1 MRIKSNSRLVFTV
14 FLLIAAGLQFSLW
27 FGENSIAT
35 LKQIHLATAAEFT
48 HNEELRKRNNILK
61 AEVIDLKSGEET
73 MEERA
78 RMELGYVRDGEFFY
92 RIIESDVIPSVS
104 SQHVE

>member
-1 MRIKSNSRLVFTV
+1 MRIRSNSQLVSVV
-14 FLLIAAGLQFSLW
+14 FLLIAGGLQYSLW
-27 FGENSIAT
+27 YGENSIST
-35 LKQIHLATAAEFT
+35 LKETHQATVSEFAQ
-48 HNEELRKRNNILK
+48 NEELRKRNNILK

-92 RIIESDVIPSVS
+92 RIIESDIIPSVS
-104 SQHVE
+104 SQPTE